1 MSARACPT
9 SVAGVRRAARR
20 STWAW
25 ICAPE
30 IAQQFRAGDIRHCYA
45 DIGKIQRLLGYQP
58 SISFTDG
65 LDDLVAWARDQRPD
79 DGVERA
85 TRELAAKALIQ

>member
-1 MSARACPT
+1 
-9 SVAGVRRAARR
+9 V
-20 STWAW
+20 
-25 ICAPE
+25 
-30 IAQQFRAGDIRHCYA
+30 
-45 DIGKIQRLLGYQP
+45 LGYQP
-58 SISFTDG
+58 SISFEAG